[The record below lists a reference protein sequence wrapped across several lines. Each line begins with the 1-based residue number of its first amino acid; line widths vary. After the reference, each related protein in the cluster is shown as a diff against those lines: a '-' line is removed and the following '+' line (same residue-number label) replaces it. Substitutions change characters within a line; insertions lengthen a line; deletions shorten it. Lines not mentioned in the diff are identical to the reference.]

1 MQETL
6 PSQICFNVIL
16 CMNYRVLFTGRLIIF
31 LLFRFRK
38 PNLILMAFCID
49 EQVTGR
55 TEMWPLASG
64 YSTLSVPADFLLLF
78 QLSATPL
85 HPPHLFS
92 FPSSSQSP
100 PHTQRRLLLC
110 QSQLSLCKSLFKE
123 MGEMLYCYIITYT
136 ITYMLY

>member
-6 PSQICFNVIL
+6 PSQIHFNVIL
-16 CMNYRVLFTGRLIIF
+16 CMNYRVLFSGRLVIF

-55 TEMWPLASG
+55 TEMLPLASG
-64 YSTLSVPADFLLLF
+64 CSALPVPADFLLLF
-78 QLSATPL
+78 QLSATSL
-85 HPPHLFS
+85 HPPRLSS
-92 FPSSSQSP
+92 FPSSSCQSP

-110 QSQLSLCKSLFKE
+110 QCQLSFCKSLFKG
-123 MGEMLYCYIITYT
+123 MGEILCLSYILIHG
-136 ITYMLY
+136 